1 MMTWPARSSPQK
13 TRKPVYIVH
22 SPPNTDVDK
31 LSTRSGF
38 SPFGSPLNDKGQVSD
53 FLHDSVAESS
63 SNPRSSGPLRNEY
76 RSVQVHDLDRRIHE
90 DEDYDEMDGPD
101 VEKRRRVMRFYSFLL
116 FTLVLAFTLFCLI
129 LWGVSKSFS
138 PIVTLK
144 EMVLESLNVQSG
156 NDQSG
161 VLTDMLTLNSTV
173 RILYRNP
180 ATFFT
185 VHVTSSPLQLSYSQ
199 LILASGQM
207 EKFSQRRKSERIIET
222 KVLGNQIPL
231 YGGIP
236 ALYAQRAEPDQVVLP
251 LNLTFT
257 LQARAYVLGR
267 LVKTKFHSNI
277 KCSITFYGDKLGKTL
292 DLSKSCSDH

>member
-1 MMTWPARSSPQK
+1 MMTWPARSSPQN
-13 TRKPVYIVH
+13 TRKPVYVVH

-31 LSTRSGF
+31 ISTGSGF
-38 SPFGSPLNDKGQVSD
+38 SPFGSPLNDQGQVSH
-53 FLHDSVAESS
+53 FQHHSVAESS
-63 SNPRSSGPLRNEY
+63 SYPRSSGPLRNEY
-76 RSVQVHDLDRRIHE
+76 SSVQDHDLDRRTRE
-90 DEDYDEMDGPD
+90 DENYDEMDGPD
-101 VEKRRRVMRFYSFLL
+101 EKRRRITRFYSCLL

-129 LWGVSKSFS
+129 LWGVSKSFA
-138 PIVTLK
+138 PIATLK
-144 EMVLESLNVQSG
+144 EMVLENLNVQSG

-185 VHVTSSPLQLSYSQ
+185 VHVISAPLQLSYSQ

-207 EKFSQRRKSERIIET
+207 EEFSQRRKSERIIET
-222 KVLGNQIPL
+222 KVFGDQIPL
-231 YGGIP
+231 YGGVP
-236 ALYAQRAEPDQVVLP
+236 ALYGQRAEPDQVVLP

-257 LQARAYVLGR
+257 LRARAYVLGR